1 MRTERVAPSVHR
13 GQQGEGTGDGWTRTE
28 RGRTGWRGGAASS
41 MRSRRTRWRTRKRR
55 RWRRGS
61 DGRGNLKPDQLI
73 GRNEKSRVVGLRGWR
88 CRRRERAGAT
98 AHRRWEG
105 DGVAEEGGGGG
116 DEERGLGGPR
126 GVQPGPRNRGEK
138 GRGRTADGRAGE
150 RNGEETAAREAGRWD
165 CRALF

>member
-1 MRTERVAPSVHR
+1 MRTERVVPRRTPRR
-13 GQQGEGTGDGWTRTE
+13 GTRRGEGDDYGDGWMRTE

-41 MRSRRTRWRTRKRR
+41 RRSRRTRWRTRKRR

-105 DGVAEEGGGGG
+105 AGVAEEGGGGG
-116 DEERGLGGPR
+116 DEERGREERCRLAR
-126 GVQPGPRNRGEK
+126 GIGVRRGWAARQE
-138 GRGRTADGRAGE
+138 RG
-150 RNGEETAAREAGRWD
+150 ETAAREAGRWD